1 MKLKKLLSTMMIT
14 SIVSTCFIGNNHAYA
29 ESLMNDNIEEI
40 FVAKMPQ
47 GLSHFTTQAYKNK
60 VYLFGGRTQEGGI
73 YQQTAVNI
81 YDMKTGVWSTGQ
93 DIPMDG
99 FTGARF
105 STVLYKGN
113 VYTISP
119 ANSGMA
125 TNILKYNL
133 ELDTWTTETTLSSI
147 PYQFIEGTSLTAI
160 NDKLYVVGGFMRQ
173 YAFTYDLNTKVT
185 TDIAKAPRDLKDC
198 SSLVYKNKL
207 YVVGNFSSVG
217 DKRKIPI
224 YDLTTNTWSYT
235 ADIPSHVSSPFAF
248 RQDNYIYIVDQN
260 GNNSRLQVYD
270 METDTW
276 NVTNFVSN
284 LNVSSNSG
292 FALNGELYL
301 LGGSINGSNTLVDD
315 MYKYK
320 IGTSSREDLAYDLIE
335 KIEEGEIN
343 KIKELESLINQLP
356 DSPEK
361 ESLVVDFEDLKAN
374 LPDMPDIDMTLERK
388 NVSSN
393 LDIYIKSQNMLS
405 LSLDTNVVEFTDYSG
420 VEDMEKANAVNITIS
435 SSLPYSLSAYMP
447 VEIANSDKSKTLPA
461 DILNIKESNETDYKQ
476 FANTVDKVVLKDN
489 CVKGNDI
496 VHSLDLKLSSSQAH
510 QADVYKTTIKLEAE
524 QK

>member
-60 VYLFGGRTQEGGI
+60 VYLFGGRTEGSGNYQE
-73 YQQTAVNI
+73 TVVNI
-81 YDMKTGVWSTGQ
+81 YDMKTGAWSTGQ
-93 DIPMDG
+93 DIIMDG
-99 FTGARF
+99 YTGIRF
-105 STVLYKGN
+105 STALYKGD

-119 ANSGMA
+119 TNSNMA

-133 ELDTWTTETTLSSI
+133 DSNTWTVEATLSDI
-147 PYQFIEGTSLTAI
+147 PSLFLEGASLTVVD
-160 NDKLYVVGGFMRQ
+160 DKIYIIGGSMQQ
-173 YAFTYDLNTKVT
+173 YAFTYDLNTKT
-185 TDIAKAPRDLKDC
+185 RADITKASQKLKNC
-198 SSLVYKNKL
+198 STVVYKNKI
-207 YVVGNFSSVG
+207 YVIGNSSSMPVYNIET
-217 DKRKIPI
+217 D
-224 YDLTTNTWSYT
+224 TWSNT
-235 ADIPSHVSSPFAF
+235 AQIPNSVSYPFAF
-248 RQDNYIYIVDQN
+248 RQDNCIYIVDQN

-320 IGTSSREDLAYDLIE
+320 ISASSKEDTAYDLIE
-335 KIEEGEIN
+335 KIEQGEIH
-343 KIKELESLINQLP
+343 KVKELESLINQLP

-361 ESLVVDFEDLKAN
+361 ESIIVAFEDLKAN

-510 QADVYKTTIKLEAE
+510 KSDVYKTTIKLEAE